1 MIKYL
6 KELKPKKM
14 SSYGVFAPLYDR
26 LTENVEY
33 EARAKYMVDI
43 LGSNGIKGGNIIDL
57 ACGTGSIAEWLIKS
71 GFNVTGVDLS
81 ADMLTIAQNKLLEYE
96 GRYSLVLSDI
106 KDFEPVSKAEAVVCC
121 LDSINHLTSKK
132 DVQSTFNLVKSY
144 LKNDGLFVFDVNT
157 LYKHQQVLADNT
169 FVFEN
174 DDFYLV
180 WDNELLDNR
189 TIRILLDIFIFNG
202 SSYDRFSE
210 EFTEIAYTPDELVD
224 MLKKAGFE
232 SVDIYDDMSK
242 KSPVDN
248 SERIYFVCK

>member
-1 MIKYL
+1 
-6 KELKPKKM
+6 M
-14 SSYGVFAPLYDR
+14 SSYGVFAPIYDR

-33 EARAKYMVDI
+33 EARAKYIVDI
-43 LGSNGIKGGNIIDL
+43 LDSNAVKGGHIVDL
-57 ACGTGSIAEWLIKS
+57 ACGTGSITEWLIKL
-71 GFNVTGVDLS
+71 GFNVTGVDMS
-81 ADMLTIAQNKLLEYE
+81 ADMLTIAQNKLSGYE

-106 KDFEPVSKAEAVVCC
+106 KDFEPVSKADAVVCC

-144 LKNDGLFVFDVNT
+144 LKYDGLFVFDVNT
-157 LYKHQQVLADNT
+157 LYKHQKVLADNT
-169 FVFEN
+169 FVFED

-180 WDNELLDNR
+180 WDNEAIDDR
-189 TIRILLDIFIFNG
+189 TVRILLDIFIFNG

-210 EFTEIAYTPDELVD
+210 EFTEIAYTTDELVN
-224 MLKKAGFE
+224 MLKEAGFE

-242 KSPVDN
+242 KHPVDN